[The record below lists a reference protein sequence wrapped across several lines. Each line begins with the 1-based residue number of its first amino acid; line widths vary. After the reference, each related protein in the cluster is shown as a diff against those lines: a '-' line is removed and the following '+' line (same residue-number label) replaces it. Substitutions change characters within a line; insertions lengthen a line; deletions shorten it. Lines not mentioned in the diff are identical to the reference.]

1 MQSFEQL
8 LKQFQ
13 TSTLKGFGIA
23 EQKLGIM
30 AAGAILHYLKETEH
44 PNLQHIT
51 GVQRME
57 REDFLWMDRFT
68 IRNLELLGA
77 GVDQGNYLLK
87 VIDNTVSPMGA
98 RLLRRWLIFP
108 LKNTAAINERL
119 DAVETL
125 IKDQTLRTTLSAA
138 IKACG
143 DMERLVSKVPL
154 KKINPREVVQLARGL
169 EQISIIK
176 EAAAK
181 SNNKKITDA
190 AALLDPIPSIV
201 ETIYQQIAEN
211 PPVAANSKK

>member
-1 MQSFEQL
+1 M
-8 LKQFQ
+8 
-13 TSTLKGFGIA
+13 
-23 EQKLGIM
+23 
-30 AAGAILHYLKETEH
+30 
-44 PNLQHIT
+44 QHIT

-77 GVDQGNYLLK
+77 GVDKGNYLLK

-108 LKNTAAINERL
+108 LKNTAAINDRL

-154 KKINPREVVQLARGL
+154 KKINPRE
-169 EQISIIK
+169 E
-176 EAAAK
+176 
-181 SNNKKITDA
+181 NN
-190 AALLDPIPSIV
+190 
-201 ETIYQQIAEN
+201 
-211 PPVAANSKK
+211 